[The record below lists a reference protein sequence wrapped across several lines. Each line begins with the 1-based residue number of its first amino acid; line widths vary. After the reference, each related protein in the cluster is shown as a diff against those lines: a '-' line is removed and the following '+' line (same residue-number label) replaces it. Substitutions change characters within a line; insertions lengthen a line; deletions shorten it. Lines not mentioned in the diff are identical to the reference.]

1 VSVALRLE
9 VRRQAA
15 EDTAEAAVWYEQRS
29 QGLGAEFIRAIDACL
44 ALIARNPLAFPVVHR
59 EARMAL
65 PRRFDLAPRRSRCAA
80 VTPLQSICLGVIC
93 GSLRLVPVS
102 SLIGLHRCAGKSGSI
117 EAAIALDLFQIAPGL
132 LSHMRL
138 APVPA

>member
-1 VSVALRLE
+1 M
-9 VRRQAA
+9 RRKAA
-15 EDTAEAAVWYEQRS
+15 EDIAEAAVWYEQRS
-29 QGLGAEFIRAIDACL
+29 QGLGTEFIRAIDACL
-44 ALIARNPLAFPVVHR
+44 ALIARNPLAFPVVYR

-80 VTPLQSICLGVIC
+80 VTALQSI
-93 GSLRLVPVS
+93 SLRSVPVS

-138 APVPA
+138 APVPT